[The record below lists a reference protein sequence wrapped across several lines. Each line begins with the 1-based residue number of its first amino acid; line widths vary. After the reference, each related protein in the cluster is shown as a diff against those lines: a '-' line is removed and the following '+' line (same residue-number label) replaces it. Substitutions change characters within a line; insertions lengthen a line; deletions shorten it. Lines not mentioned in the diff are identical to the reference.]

1 MKISAPRRSAGSRS
15 KGFRRSC
22 STTVTAAISTRTA
35 RSNTP
40 GRVEAHDSRGPEGPA
55 RARAGCGA
63 PADRGHA
70 SEEGRVVGAAG
81 HDVRRAGVVH
91 RLLDVGRAP
100 ERALLRGALPLA
112 VLLAVHLEVL
122 RALHVRLRAAR
133 LHVPG

>member
-1 MKISAPRRSAGSRS
+1 
-15 KGFRRSC
+15 
-22 STTVTAAISTRTA
+22 
-35 RSNTP
+35 
-40 GRVEAHDSRGPEGPA
+40 
-55 RARAGCGA
+55 
-63 PADRGHA
+63 A
-70 SEEGRVVGAAG
+70 SEGGRVVGAAG

-133 LHVPG
+133 LHVPGDRGALARVPDPLGSRSLPADLLLLPADVLPLLL